1 MSARIVP
8 CEPHVTGES
17 APLDPPLNMMSFMIS
32 VKFLLLSDTQILSG
46 SLGSIGLG
54 QYKICINHPTSKIF
68 AVECK
73 RDNFTVILIHPIFTS
88 SRSCR
93 L

>member
-46 SLGSIGLG
+46 SLGSIGLAS
-54 QYKICINHPTSKIF
+54 I
-68 AVECK
+68 
-73 RDNFTVILIHPIFTS
+73 
-88 SRSCR
+88 
-93 L
+93 

>member
-1 MSARIVP
+1 MSARIAP
-8 CEPHVTGES
+8 CEPRVRGES

-54 QYKICINHPTSKIF
+54 SIYDKICISHPTSKIF

-73 RDNFTVILIHPIFTS
+73 RVQYISIAVTIL
-88 SRSCR
+88 